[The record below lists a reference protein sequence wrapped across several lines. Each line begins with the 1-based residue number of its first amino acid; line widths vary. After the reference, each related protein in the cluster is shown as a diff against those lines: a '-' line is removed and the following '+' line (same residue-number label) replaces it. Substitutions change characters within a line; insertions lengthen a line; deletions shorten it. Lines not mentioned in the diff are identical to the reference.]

1 MNVVLSAILPIVLLM
16 VLGHLLRRRAFL
28 PNAFWTAADKL
39 TYFILFP
46 ALLIV
51 KVSQVDLAAIN
62 FSQVLGFVVLYFPL
76 VSLMAYG
83 IYRISTKDPKQFSSI
98 YQGVLRCNTY
108 IYFALVEAVWG
119 INTLTVAALIAG
131 IVIPVIN
138 VCCVSAFSFAG
149 GELSLKKTTRLITKN
164 PLIIGALLGF
174 LANLFP
180 WLLPPVV
187 LQTFSVL
194 ATAALP
200 MALLSIG
207 AAVSL
212 SMLFIS
218 QKGVSRLSIWLT
230 TFSRLLL
237 VPALA
242 LAVNQWLGIEGE
254 VAIVFVIFA
263 AVPTATSSYILSQQ
277 LGGDARMMA
286 TLISLETV
294 LSMVSL
300 VFWLNYLI

>member
-1 MNVVLSAILPIVLLM
+1 MNVVLSAIMPIVLLM

-28 PNAFWTAADKL
+28 PQVFWAAADKL
-39 TYFILFP
+39 TYFVLFP

-62 FSQVLGFVVLYFPL
+62 FPQVAGFIVLYFPL

-83 IYRISTKDPKQFSSI
+83 VYRISTKDPKQFSSI

-149 GELSLKKTTRLITKN
+149 GELSFKKTTRLITKN

-180 WLLPPVV
+180 WLLPSVI

-242 LAVNQWLGIEGE
+242 LVINRWLGIEGE

>member
-1 MNVVLSAILPIVLLM
+1 MNVVLSAIMPIVLLM

-28 PNAFWTAADKL
+28 PQVFWAAADKL
-39 TYFILFP
+39 TYFVLFP

-62 FSQVLGFVVLYFPL
+62 FPQVAGFIVLYFPL

-83 IYRISTKDPKQFSSI
+83 VYRISTKDPKQFSSI

-108 IYFALVEAVWG
+108 IYFALVEVVWG

-149 GELSLKKTTRLITKN
+149 GELSFKKTTRLITKN

-180 WLLPPVV
+180 WLLPSVI

-242 LAVNQWLGIEGE
+242 LVINRWLGIEGE